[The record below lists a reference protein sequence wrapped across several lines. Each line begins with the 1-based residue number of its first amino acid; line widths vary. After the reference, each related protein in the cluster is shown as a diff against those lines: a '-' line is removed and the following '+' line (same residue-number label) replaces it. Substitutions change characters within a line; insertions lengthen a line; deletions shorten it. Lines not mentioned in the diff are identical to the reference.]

1 MEMYMNYYVYLITN
15 KSNSVFYIGI
25 TNNLV
30 RRIYEHKGKF
40 VEGFSRRYNL
50 EKLIYY
56 EVYNSPEDA
65 IVREKQLKNWR
76 RDKKLDLIIKI
87 NPEFNDLYD
96 DIVK

>member
-1 MEMYMNYYVYLITN
+1 MNYYVYLITN

-65 IVREKQLKNWR
+65 IAREKQLKNWR

-87 NPEFNDLYD
+87 NTEFNDLYD

>member
-1 MEMYMNYYVYLITN
+1 MNYYVYQITN

-65 IVREKQLKNWR
+65 IAREKQLKN
-76 RDKKLDLIIKI
+76 
-87 NPEFNDLYD
+87 
-96 DIVK
+96 

>member
-65 IVREKQLKNWR
+65 IAREKQLKNWR

-87 NPEFNDLYD
+87 NTEFNDLYD

>member
-1 MEMYMNYYVYLITN
+1 MNYYVYLITN

-65 IVREKQLKNWR
+65 IAREKQLKNRR